1 MWIGGSYWEAKKYLV
16 LMASIVVEGSPNES
30 TPDQLG
36 VAVLDLQVRSEPA
49 LSESDDPGSKSGT
62 GKEKP
67 RGDRSQNPWFNSDP

>member
-49 LSESDDPGSKSGT
+49 LSESDDPRSKSGT

-67 RGDRSQNPWFNSDP
+67 RGDRSQNPRFNSDP